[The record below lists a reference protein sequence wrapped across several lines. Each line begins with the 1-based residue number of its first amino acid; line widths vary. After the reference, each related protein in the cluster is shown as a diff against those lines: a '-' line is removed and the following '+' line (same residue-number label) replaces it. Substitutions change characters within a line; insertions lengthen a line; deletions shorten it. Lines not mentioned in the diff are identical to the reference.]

1 MSKPISQLLQ
11 LVSVLPHASVPEP
24 LMASTFSTGPT
35 APTPRARLRANYRNL
50 ALWTFQGWIAM
61 FFIAA
66 GYAKI
71 TEPMDNLVALM
82 GWPAMVSES
91 LVRGLGITEVVLAL
105 GVLAPLISWKV
116 GRSLLMVAT
125 TGLVILETIML
136 GVHAF
141 GLDIGLAIVNLIL
154 LGLTVPV
161 LLGRRQA

>member
-1 MSKPISQLLQ
+1 
-11 LVSVLPHASVPEP
+11 
-24 LMASTFSTGPT
+24 MASTFSTGPT

>member
-1 MSKPISQLLQ
+1 
-11 LVSVLPHASVPEP
+11 
-24 LMASTFSTGPT
+24 MASTFPT
-35 APTPRARLRANYRNL
+35 APVRNPRERLFANYRNL

-71 TEPMDNLVALM
+71 SEPMDNLVALM
-82 GWPAMVSES
+82 NWPALVSES
-91 LVRGLGITEVVLAL
+91 FVRGLGIAEVVLAL